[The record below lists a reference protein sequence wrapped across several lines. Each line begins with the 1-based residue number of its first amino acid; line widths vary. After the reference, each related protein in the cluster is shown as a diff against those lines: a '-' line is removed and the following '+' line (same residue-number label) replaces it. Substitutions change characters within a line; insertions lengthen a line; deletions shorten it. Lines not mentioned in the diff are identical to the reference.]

1 MSAALFLAFSLGAV
15 AVSLVWLTYY
25 VRHAC
30 DDLEVPDRHGDYPAI
45 PPDLIE
51 KARVEARLRDLAQ
64 MTASLP
70 EVRN

>member
-1 MSAALFLAFSLGAV
+1 MTAPLFLAFALGAV
-15 AVSLVWLTYY
+15 AVSLVCLAFY

-30 DDLEVPDRHGDYPAI
+30 DDLAVPDAHGDYPAI
-45 PPDLIE
+45 PPEVIE

-64 MTASLP
+64 MNASLP

>member
-51 KARVEARLRDLAQ
+51 KAYVEARIRNAAQ
-64 MTASLP
+64 AYAAEAKS
-70 EVRN
+70 